1 MKILIL
7 CAFEAEL
14 QHFIASLPQLKEA
27 TYGKRRCLSTEINEH
42 AVYVSFSG
50 IGTTNAAKTTT
61 ALCAALEPDCIIV
74 CGSAGGLKAG
84 QKTGDL
90 LISERVLD
98 IDLFNLRDILSGTPY
113 EACLTDPHTKKPLA
127 REFSPPAAFLAFC
140 AASQLPNIA
149 QGIIAT
155 SNAFPAPKETFE
167 LIKKLDCAGIEME
180 SAAVFSAA
188 ADYKIP
194 VITVRA
200 ISNSIDAAGNDLG
213 TAENAIAI
221 CSQRLND
228 FLHELLG
235 RIEQLSPETARLEA

>member
-14 QHFIASLPQLKEA
+14 ANFIQSLDQAREEIHN
-27 TYGKRRCLSTEINEH
+27 KRRCLRAEMHGHSL
-42 AVYVSFSG
+42 YVSFSG

-61 ALCAALEPDCIIV
+61 ALCATLEPDCILV

-98 IDLFNLRDILSGTPY
+98 IDLFNLWDILRGSPY
-113 EACLTDPHTKKPLA
+113 ETCLTDPHTKKPLE
-127 REFSPPAAFLAFC
+127 REFSPPAAFLALC
-140 AASQLPNIA
+140 AASRLPNIA

-155 SNAFPAPKETFE
+155 SNAFPAPKETFA
-167 LIKKLDCAGIEME
+167 LIKQLGCAGIEME
-180 SAAVFSAA
+180 SSAVFSAA
-188 ADYKIP
+188 ADYEIP
-194 VITVRA
+194 VITIRA
-200 ISNSIDAAGNDLG
+200 ISNSIDADGKDLG
-213 TAENAIAI
+213 TAPDAIAI
-221 CSQRLND
+221 CSQRLNE

-235 RIEQLSPETARLEA
+235 RIEQLSPKAAALVA